1 MPTTTTCGE
10 DMRVEYGIMF
20 RVPDPDFDVLNID
33 DENSDD
39 NMDGLHMIVC
49 LSRVKRIW
57 KLNTMPY
64 SAFSILMSMF

>member
-1 MPTTTTCGE
+1 MPTTTCGE

-20 RVPDPDFDVLNID
+20 RVPDPHFDVLNID
-33 DENSDD
+33 DGNSDD
-39 NMDGLHMIVC
+39 NMDGLHIVIVC

-64 SAFSILMSMF
+64 SAISIMISMI

>member
-1 MPTTTTCGE
+1 
-10 DMRVEYGIMF
+10 MF

-64 SAFSILMSMF
+64 SAFSIMMSMI